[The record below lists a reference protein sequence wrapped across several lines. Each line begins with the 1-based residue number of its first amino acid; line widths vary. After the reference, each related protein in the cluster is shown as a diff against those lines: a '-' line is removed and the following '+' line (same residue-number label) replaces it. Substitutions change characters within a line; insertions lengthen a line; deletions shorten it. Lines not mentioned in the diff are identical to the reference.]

1 MELIGG
7 HDRWQDDLGLYFAAR
22 LFFIIIFIFSALVDF
37 LLSPWVPNRIP
48 KGPEQWLKGRPHSP
62 PKQLSLQSFSLVWL
76 GLKTYEKELS
86 PIKPVLEETVQ
97 NVPKKKAIEGHNVFL
112 EEILSLVDAKADGKI
127 WSNGGFQ
134 GPKATCSHS
143 QALLVGTKNRV
154 HSLLGHVATFIT
166 LLSEYSPWHNNPPS
180 RITTWES
187 TSTCLFEEIHC
198 IIVQKPKRKQNKQKS
213 P

>member
-22 LFFIIIFIFSALVDF
+22 LFFIIVFIFSALVDF

-86 PIKPVLEETVQ
+86 PIKPVFRRNSTKCAQEKGNRRAQCVLGRD
-97 NVPKKKAIEGHNVFL
+97 IELGWRKGWWQDLKQWRFSGTKSNM
-112 EEILSLVDAKADGKI
+112 LSLPSTASGNKEQSTLSTGPC
-127 WSNGGFQ
+127 SNFYHPSKWIFPLTQ
-134 GPKATCSHS
+134 
-143 QALLVGTKNRV
+143 Q
-154 HSLLGHVATFIT
+154 
-166 LLSEYSPWHNNPPS
+166 SP
-180 RITTWES
+180 I
-187 TSTCLFEEIHC
+187 
-198 IIVQKPKRKQNKQKS
+198 
-213 P
+213 

>member
-1 MELIGG
+1 MK
-7 HDRWQDDLGLYFAAR
+7 RN
-22 LFFIIIFIFSALVDF
+22 S
-37 LLSPWVPNRIP
+37 VPLNR
-48 KGPEQWLKGRPHSP
+48 
-62 PKQLSLQSFSLVWL
+62 
-76 GLKTYEKELS
+76 Y
-86 PIKPVLEETVQ
+86 LEETVQ

-198 IIVQKPKRKQNKQKS
+198 IIVQKPQRNRNDVTCTAKKGLSGRACPRPFGRPFFSLSCYRAVSILLLDFRRKIH
-213 P
+213 